1 MIKLFQKRTNVEVE
15 DAFDAEYFR
24 KLCNEKRDLENRINL
39 MSNKDIEVTEL
50 MEDRLRVVDKEINLI
65 VTQEKEY
72 RGEHVHGSNPEFI
85 IVAGR
90 KTPNPDRREIL
101 KKKAEDRKPIF
112 VNGEML

>member
-15 DAFDAEYFR
+15 DVFNYEYFNQ
-24 KLCNEKRDLENRINL
+24 LCNEKKILENRINM
-39 MSNKDIEVTEL
+39 MSNKDIEVAEL

-65 VTQEKEY
+65 ITQEKEA
-72 RGEHVHGSNPEFI
+72 RGEHTHGMNPEFI

-101 KKKAEDRKPIF
+101 KKKAEDRRPIF
-112 VNGEML
+112 VGGEML